1 MKKVLQAT
9 IDAELWDALKAQ
21 AEEENRTMS
30 NLVETLLYKAIS
42 DQTSLLQRVGPVFNT
57 SVFGSIPIIINK
69 LSQNTK
75 TEEFDKVAPPK

>member
-9 IDAELWDALKAQ
+9 IEAELWDALKAQ

-42 DQTSLLQRVGPVFNT
+42 DKKQ
-57 SVFGSIPIIINK
+57 
-69 LSQNTK
+69 
-75 TEEFDKVAPPK
+75 